1 MIVNI
6 DDVTYKLDDVNY
18 FSEGT
23 SKDKIV
29 IGITNTLNMSHY
41 NGWTKRF
48 NGKYKNTAMF
58 TIKLDG
64 KIYQHFSPNYFSNYM
79 GDSDLIERT
88 ITIVLENEGWLNK
101 DLSSK
106 NKYINYVGHIYNRTD
121 SVIEKNWRGQKYW
134 APFTKEQINATVK
147 LTSKLCEQFNIPVKA
162 MSHNTN
168 LVNPCSFKGVL
179 YRSNFNKFYTDIT
192 PAWNCKEFKNKLEKN
207 EK

>member
-1 MIVNI
+1 MLINI
-6 DDVTYKLDDVNY
+6 DDVTYKLDDKNY

-168 LVNPCSFKGVL
+168 LVNPFSFKGVL

-192 PAWNCKEFKNKLEKN
+192 PAWNCKEFKNKLEKH